1 MKEQF
6 HHIFIPAKNK
16 KDSYTLL
23 LLHGTGGDENDLV
36 DIGRLFGKDVN
47 LLSVRGKVLE
57 GGMPRYFKRLAEG
70 VFDMEDLRFRTKE
83 LYDYLVS
90 ASGEFGIDNNKIIAL
105 GYSNGA
111 NIAGSIMLTYPD
123 FLAGMIQFRPMKPF
137 NVLEKINFPETPV
150 FTSAG
155 RSDFAVTVIESK
167 SWADELESFGAKVDY
182 NLINTGHNLT
192 NEDIELSLRWFQKNF
207 SNPLN

>member
-16 KDSYTLL
+16 KDSYTIL

-70 VFDMEDLRFRTKE
+70 VFDMDDLKLRTKE

-90 ASGEFGIDNNKIIAL
+90 ASDEFGIDKIKIIAL

-123 FLAGMIQFRPMKPF
+123 FLSGMIQFRPMKPF
-137 NVLEKINFPETPV
+137 DVQEKINFPEIPV
-150 FTSAG
+150 FISAG
-155 RSDFAVTVIESK
+155 RNDFAVSLPESK
-167 SWADELESFGAKVDY
+167 SWADELQSYGAKVDY
-182 NLINTGHNLT
+182 NVINSGHNLT
-192 NEDIELSLRWFQKNF
+192 NEDIELSLKWFQKNF
-207 SNPLN
+207 SK